1 MIDLIIPYYK
11 NIAGLTATLLSINYD
26 VFQVTIVDDGSDSAM
41 DLAYE
46 FGCNI
51 ILLGENH
58 GPGYARQIGID
69 YTTNDYIMFI
79 DTNDIFVSK
88 EIQEEILYIIKEKP
102 QSNVFSW
109 LYYYKNELTKHTDNR
124 MHGKVYR
131 RDFLKKYNITF
142 CAESSY
148 MDEDIGFNRTCRLII
163 EQNNL
168 LSTRIDKPVIKW
180 IENKD
185 SLTQKDNCAVLY
197 RDQTRALSL
206 VSIHTIETCRKNN
219 IDTSSEIN
227 QIAISLYYWFLQTV
241 IKRPEFIKQAWEGAK
256 IFYKK
261 YENDINPNT
270 IILGN
275 PEIKK
280 CLELKSKVKFPINI
294 LRFAKEM
301 MQDEIIP
308 NYYLT

>member
-41 DLAYE
+41 DLADE

-58 GPGYARQIGID
+58 GPGYTRQWGINH
-69 YTTNDYIMFI
+69 TNNPYIMFI
-79 DTNDIFVSK
+79 DTGDIFISK
-88 EIQEEILYIIKEKP
+88 EIQEEIPKMIYKFNYVNMLVWPYIYKDEITK
-102 QSNVFSW
+102 QS
-109 LYYYKNELTKHTDNR
+109 DNR
-124 MHGKVYR
+124 MHGKLYKR
-131 RDFLKKYNITF
+131 SFIEKYHINF
-142 CAESSY
+142 CNDSSY
-148 MDEDIGFNRTCRLII
+148 MNEDIGFNRTCRII
-163 EQNNL
+163 SKAIQEP
-168 LSTRIDKPVIKW
+168 IVFFDKPIIKW
-180 IENKD
+180 IENEN

-280 CLELKSKVKFPINI
+280 CLELRQYLKIPINI
-294 LRFAKEM
+294 LNFVKEM
-301 MQDEIIP
+301 RHCENMPD
-308 NYYLT
+308 YYLT

>member
-26 VFQVTIVDDGSDSAM
+26 IFQVTIVDDGSDSAM
-41 DLAYE
+41 DLADE

-51 ILLGENH
+51 ILLEENH
-58 GPGYARQIGID
+58 GPGYARQWGINH
-69 YTTNDYIMFI
+69 TNNPYIMFI
-79 DTNDIFVSK
+79 DTGDIFISK
-88 EIQEEILYIIKEKP
+88 EIQEEIPKMIYKFNYVNMLVWPYIYKDEITK
-102 QSNVFSW
+102 QS
-109 LYYYKNELTKHTDNR
+109 DNR
-124 MHGKVYR
+124 MHGKLYKR
-131 RDFLKKYNITF
+131 SFIEKYHINF
-142 CAESSY
+142 CNDSSY
-148 MDEDIGFNRTCRLII
+148 MNEDIGFNRTCRII
-163 EQNNL
+163 SKAIQEP
-168 LSTRIDKPVIKW
+168 IVFFDKPIIKW
-180 IENKD
+180 IENEN
-185 SLTQKDNCAVLY
+185 SLTQKDNCAALY

-227 QIAISLYYWFLQTV
+227 QIAISLYYWFLQTT
-241 IKRPEFIKQAWEGAK
+241 IKRPEFIQQAWEGAK

-280 CLELKSKVKFPINI
+280 CLELKNKVKFPINI

-301 MQDEIIP
+301 KQDEICPI
-308 NYYLT
+308 YYLT

>member
-58 GPGYARQIGID
+58 GPGYARQWGID
-69 YTTNDYIMFI
+69 HTNNPYIMFI
-79 DTNDIFVSK
+79 DTGDIFISK
-88 EIQEEILYIIKEKP
+88 EIQEEIPKMIYKFNYVNMLVWPYIYKDEITK
-102 QSNVFSW
+102 QS
-109 LYYYKNELTKHTDNR
+109 DNR
-124 MHGKVYR
+124 MHGKLYKR
-131 RDFLKKYNITF
+131 SFIEKYHINF
-142 CAESSY
+142 CNDSSY
-148 MDEDIGFNRTCRLII
+148 MNEDIGFNRTCRII
-163 EQNNL
+163 SKAIQEP
-168 LSTRIDKPVIKW
+168 IVFFDKPIIKW
-180 IENKD
+180 IENEN

-241 IKRPEFIKQAWEGAK
+241 IKRPEFIKQAWKGAK

-275 PEIKK
+275 PEIKN
-280 CLELKSKVKFPINI
+280 CLELRTKIKFPINI
-294 LRFAKEM
+294 LRFAKEIM
-301 MQDEIIP
+301 HNENIP
-308 NYYLT
+308 DYYLT

>member
-11 NIAGLTATLLSINYD
+11 NIAGLTATLLSINYNI
-26 VFQVTIVDDGSDSAM
+26 FQVTIVDDGSDSAM
-41 DLAYE
+41 DLADE

-58 GPGYARQIGID
+58 GPGYARQWGID
-69 YTTNDYIMFI
+69 HTNNAYIMFI
-79 DTNDIFVSK
+79 DAGDIFISK
-88 EIQEEILYIIKEKP
+88 EIQEEIPKMIEKFGYVNILVWPYI
-102 QSNVFSW
+102 
-109 LYYYKNELTKHTDNR
+109 YKDEITKQTDNR
-124 MHGKVYR
+124 MHGKLYR
-131 RDFLKKYNITF
+131 RNFLNKYNITF
-142 CAESSY
+142 CPESSY
-148 MDEDIGFNRTCRLII
+148 MDEDIGFNRTCRLISKSI
-163 EQNNL
+163 QEPMVFFEEP
-168 LSTRIDKPVIKW
+168 IIKW
-180 IENKD
+180 IENEN
-185 SLTQKDNCAVLY
+185 SLTQKDNRAVLY

-280 CLELKSKVKFPINI
+280 CLELRTKVRFPINI

-301 MQDEIIP
+301 KQDEICPI
-308 NYYLT
+308 YYLT